1 MRSKYARTIITAII
15 SFACASLPAQTTSPI
30 EEIRTLLDQ
39 GDFENA
45 IPRLD
50 KRLARNPGDPEALY
64 LRSTAYIMAGDTA
77 AGRRDLESCLDA
89 DPERREA
96 WLNLA
101 ALELAEEHYPPA
113 LEAFRRAEQLDPRAP
128 DNSLNIGATLL
139 LAGDRQAASERFRK
153 YLQSNPDDA
162 DAFLLVASNY
172 AMAGLGDIAIP
183 LLERAIA
190 LDERTRLRVRTD
202 PNFAELITNSSFEA
216 LLDTDSFQ
224 PPEDS
229 LQETRT
235 FDVPYAGRDS
245 RVLEATLSA
254 LQLAGDPISREIE
267 VTRNWALIWSDVRI
281 KIAAGEN
288 GTTLVT
294 ATAAPGS
301 FSPAGWSA
309 RNHRLFLGIMT
320 QLHALRP
327 EPRSEP
333 RNQRPD

>member
-1 MRSKYARTIITAII
+1 MRPRLVRMIIAAIF
-15 SFACASLPAQTTSPI
+15 SFACAALPAQTTPAS
-30 EEIRTLLDQ
+30 EEIGALLDR
-39 GDFENA
+39 GDFESA

-50 KRLARNPGDPEALY
+50 KRLAQNPGDPEALY
-64 LRSTAYIMAGDTA
+64 LRSTAYIMAGDFA
-77 AGRRDLESCLDA
+77 AGRRDLERCLDA

-101 ALELAEEHYPPA
+101 ALELAEEQYPQA
-113 LEAFRRAEQLDPRAP
+113 LEAFRRAEKLDPRAP

-139 LAGDRQAASERFRK
+139 LAGDRPAASERFRQ
-153 YLQSNPDDA
+153 YLQANSNDA

-183 LLERAIA
+183 LLERAIE
-190 LDERTRLRVRTD
+190 LNERARLRARRD
-202 PNFAELITNSSFEA
+202 PNFAALISDSRFEA
-216 LLDTDSFQ
+216 LLDTDSFL
-224 PPEDS
+224 PPDDS
-229 LQETRT
+229 FQETRT
-235 FDVPYAGRDS
+235 FDVPFSGRDS

-267 VTRNWALIWSDVRI
+267 VTPNWALIWSDVRI

-294 ATAAPGS
+294 ATAGPES
-301 FSPAGWSA
+301 FSPADWSA
-309 RNHRLFLGIMT
+309 RTYRLFLGITT

-327 EPRSEP
+327 EPRSEQEN
-333 RNQRPD
+333 RQPD